1 MLVPDNNDNS
11 PFKVPG
17 RQDEIPTSPLEVM
30 KRQFLPKPPKF
41 ATKNKN
47 KTVYREDVEKAA
59 KLGFFLGW
67 LGIHNF
73 KINRTV
79 IGLLQMC
86 LGVGGIGFLLV
97 PLFFGGVLAALFGA
111 SEVDLSISNQLSV
124 IASGQLYIPLL
135 CAFAWGIIDSIYLL
149 ATKDKYPSKNDVIT
163 KQEDNNQNVQPQE

>member
-17 RQDEIPTSPLEVM
+17 QQDEIPTSPLEVM

-79 IGLLQMC
+79 IGLLQVSRCWWNRILTCSTFLRWSARGTLWCVRSRSFSFQSAKCHRERAIIYSVTLCIC
-86 LGVGGIGFLLV
+86 LGNYRLD
-97 PLFFGGVLAALFGA
+97 LFA
-111 SEVDLSISNQLSV
+111 S
-124 IASGQLYIPLL
+124 Y
-135 CAFAWGIIDSIYLL
+135 
-149 ATKDKYPSKNDVIT
+149 
-163 KQEDNNQNVQPQE
+163 